1 MRRFVLLAATLGAA
15 CQAQPPVIAVRNLER
30 PSDMGF
36 LCVAV
41 TDGKLTGRPMTYCH
55 PRPTI
60 TSDPVPALGV
70 GRPFGTFGLIP
81 NTARG
86 ELAVADMD
94 PVLNVLVDLDRTQ
107 PGYNMVPLGVQPE
120 VIAVSQ
126 DGCRAVTANHGS
138 CDLAL
143 VDPQRMLAPYFGVAS
158 TTGEGDVVTRVSVKT
173 SSGVLDAAPAE
184 IAFLPQPLSDLQS
197 QISNKIVCSDKGVA
211 DNGPYEPRPW
221 RAVVTFPGC
230 DLVAMVELP
239 SGKILSSV
247 YIRPEGAVDAGT
259 NPVCPSECG
268 AASARQADAGGPVAD
283 AGAGSGDGGAAAS
296 GRLLVGALAVR
307 PDGRRLY
314 VGATNAPFLTALD
327 VDPPVPSSVAE
338 TPVPA
343 TEVPGTGGLPGQT
356 GSVSRFGLFVPA
368 DGGRIPLHENP
379 GGVTRLRLSV
389 DPYTVV
395 EGNRTMGA
403 FVGSRGEFLYA
414 FARDGSMR
422 LLSVAGGGLG
432 GKEQECE
439 ANADP
444 LFVTTQSDCYPL
456 EGPNKAPRRPL
467 VQGPG
472 IHLPWVL
479 SPDLPPPIPRDISFA
494 SVNSATG
501 GASPAITAPDIPF
514 NGAFGYVLTST
525 NAVYLLNVQPSTQTP
540 EVLNHTFVNSFR
552 GDLNEYP
559 PFFSNAPL
567 RDFTVTEIPLPVQV
581 TPPMAARG
589 PRLEG
594 FPDLDNSGNLVTF
607 WAGFPDPAANRQ
619 QVWQLFWEGTLP
631 GMARVTGTV
640 KAPATAGSA
649 GSIVDVGADYCAGGV
664 LPDDILLLPG
674 CNVDAD
680 CVLVPPLNPQNP
692 PPPANLCRQA
702 LPGTPG
708 LCFPAA
714 VANDESLLAHCNQ
727 MMGSRRRYSVSRA
740 GAGELQ
746 LALKPDEI
754 PLPSITP
761 CAEDTTDPLTGK
773 LLAMG
778 NCRLPGF
785 RCMSIRP
792 GEPARCL
799 NPCNAADASSCRA
812 GMVCENVPEAGAPL
826 CVEGP
831 PIDEAC
837 WPAQASYRVQ
847 VHQAFL
853 ISGPAHPRPPV
864 THLENGQCV
873 QDTARH
879 RLLVNR
885 IPLSAPACQGLPAIP
900 PPPDA
905 NLPDLAG
912 QQMRFNNF
920 TKQLVTTK
928 TVLPAGPPGT
938 WGNPCLFKDSN
949 HDEPGDISTHVKAL
963 FENQELKLV
972 LTNLD
977 EYGGDVNNI
986 QFAIT
991 GGFNPAT
998 VALRDENV
1006 IITAGARITVGPT
1019 AVPESPNNYGF
1030 RSVFPYVYVVDQGRS
1045 AAISTGRGQIL
1056 RIDTATAPAGIP
1068 VFDSTSFTSTPF
1080 QIQ

>member
-1 MRRFVLLAATLGAA
+1 MRKLVLLVAVLAIA

-41 TDGKLTGRPMTYCH
+41 TDGKLSGRPMTYCH

-60 TSDPVPALGV
+60 TPDPVPVLGV
-70 GRPFGTFGLIP
+70 GRPFGTFALIP

-94 PVLNVLVDLDRTQ
+94 PVLNVLVDLDRSQ

-120 VIAVSQ
+120 VISVTQ
-126 DGCRAVTANHGS
+126 DGCRAVTANRGS

-143 VDPQRMLAPYFGVAS
+143 VDPQRMLAPYFGVDS
-158 TTGEGDVVTRVSVKT
+158 TTGPGDVVTRVTVKT
-173 SSGVLDAAPAE
+173 ASGVLDAAPAE
-184 IAFLPQPLSDLQS
+184 IAFLPQPISDLQS
-197 QISNKIVCSDKGVA
+197 QISNKIVCSDRGVA
-211 DNGPYEPRPW
+211 DNGPYQPRPW

-239 SGKILSSV
+239 SGQILSSV

-259 NPVCPSECG
+259 NPVCPSQCG
-268 AASARQADAGGPVAD
+268 AASARGAGGSAVD
-283 AGAGSGDGGAAAS
+283 AGAATGDGGVPAS

-327 VDPPVPSSVAE
+327 VDPPVASSVAE
-338 TPVPA
+338 IPPPASEVPA
-343 TEVPGTGGLPGQT
+343 AGGLPGQT
-356 GSVSRFGLFVPA
+356 GTVSRFGLFVPA

-389 DPYTVV
+389 DPYAVV
-395 EGNRTMGA
+395 EGNRTMGS

-422 LLSVAGGGLG
+422 VLSVAGGGLG
-432 GKEQECE
+432 AKEQECE

-444 LFVTTQSDCYPL
+444 LFVTTQSDCYPV
-456 EGPNKAPRRPL
+456 EGPGKPPRRPL

-472 IHLPWVL
+472 IHIPSLL
-479 SPDLPPPIPRDISFA
+479 SPDLPPPIPRDITFA

-501 GASPAITAPDIPF
+501 GASPAITTPNTPF
-514 NGAFGYVLTST
+514 NGAFGYVLTSNAT
-525 NAVYLLNVQPSTQTP
+525 NGVFLLNVQPSALTP

-552 GDLNEYP
+552 GDINEYP

-567 RDFTVTEIPLPVQV
+567 RDFTNTEIPQPVEV
-581 TPPMAARG
+581 PPSMPARG

-594 FPDLDNSGNLVTF
+594 FPDLDSSGQLVTF
-607 WAGFPDPAANRQ
+607 WAGFPDPSAVRQ
-619 QVWQLFWEGTLP
+619 QVWQISWEGTLP
-631 GMARVTGTV
+631 GMARVTGAM
-640 KAPATAGSA
+640 KAPGPGGGAGSLT
-649 GSIVDVGADYCAGGV
+649 DPGADYCDAGV
-664 LPDDILLLPG
+664 LPSDVLLLPG

-680 CVLVPPLNPQNP
+680 CVLDQPLNPQNP
-692 PPPANLCRQA
+692 PPPASYCRQA

-708 LCFPAA
+708 LCFPVA
-714 VANDESLLAHCNQ
+714 VANDEQLLAHCNQ
-727 MMGSRRRYSVSRA
+727 LMGSRRRYNITRA
-740 GAGELQ
+740 GGGQLQ

-754 PLPSITP
+754 PLTSVSP
-761 CAEDTTDPLTGK
+761 CTVDTTDTL
-773 LLAMG
+773 G
-778 NCRLPGF
+778 NVVPGTCRVPGF
-785 RCMSIRP
+785 QCLSFHP
-792 GEPARCL
+792 GEPARCVS
-799 NPCNAADASSCRA
+799 PCAPGAANTCRA

-837 WPAQASYRVQ
+837 WPVPASYRVQ
-847 VHQAFL
+847 ANQSFL
-853 ISGPAHPRPPV
+853 VTGRAHPRPPV
-864 THLENGQCV
+864 AHLQNGQCV
-873 QDTARH
+873 QDTARNQ
-879 RLLVNR
+879 LLVNR
-885 IPLSAPACQGLPAIP
+885 IPLSAPACQGLPPIP
-900 PPPDA
+900 MVPDA
-905 NLPDLAG
+905 KLPDLAG
-912 QQMRFNNF
+912 QQTRFDTF
-920 TKQLVTTK
+920 TKQLVTTR
-928 TVLPAGPPGT
+928 TILPAAAPGT
-938 WGNPCLFKDSN
+938 WGNPCLFRDAN
-949 HDEPGDISTHVKAL
+949 HDEPGDVTMHVKAL
-963 FENQELKLV
+963 FENSELKLV

-977 EYGGDVNNI
+977 EYMGDVNTM
-986 QFAIT
+986 QFVVN
-991 GGFNPAT
+991 GGFNPAA
-998 VALRDENV
+998 VAVRDENV

-1019 AVPESPNNYGF
+1019 AIPESPNNYGF

-1056 RIDTATAPAGIP
+1056 RIDTATAPSGIP